1 MYNANKGY
9 EYEKIAEKYLLEN
22 NFNIKIKNFFCRLG
36 EIDII
41 AEKDGITHFIEVK
54 GRINT
59 KHGYPREAVTP
70 YKQKRI
76 ISAAKY
82 YMMKNGSVD
91 IFCQFDVVEIIQ
103 EENRINIV
111 ENAFWLS
118 S

>member
-1 MYNANKGY
+1 MYDKNKGF

-22 NFNIKIKNFFCRLG
+22 GFIITYKNFFCRFG
-36 EIDII
+36 EIDVI
-41 AEKDGITHFIEVK
+41 AEKNGVIHFIEVK
-54 GRINT
+54 GRLNT
-59 KHGYPREAVTP
+59 KYGYPREAVTA

-82 YMMKNGSVD
+82 YLMQKGNDD

>member
-1 MYNANKGY
+1 MYDKNKGF

-22 NFNIKIKNFFCRLG
+22 NFKIKYKNYFCRLG

-41 AEKDGITHFIEVK
+41 AEKDRVTHFIEVK

-59 KHGYPREAVTP
+59 KYGYPREAVTT
-70 YKQKRI
+70 YKQRRI

-82 YMMKNGSVD
+82 YLMEIGRDD
-91 IFCQFDVVEIIQ
+91 IFCQFDVVEIIR
-103 EENRINIV
+103 EENTINFV

>member
-1 MYNANKGY
+1 MDHKNKGF

-22 NFNIKIKNFFCRLG
+22 NFKIKYKNYFCRLG

-41 AEKDGITHFIEVK
+41 AEKDGVTHFIEVK

-70 YKQKRI
+70 YKQRRI

-82 YMMKNGSVD
+82 YLMQTGRDD

-103 EENRINIV
+103 EENTINFL